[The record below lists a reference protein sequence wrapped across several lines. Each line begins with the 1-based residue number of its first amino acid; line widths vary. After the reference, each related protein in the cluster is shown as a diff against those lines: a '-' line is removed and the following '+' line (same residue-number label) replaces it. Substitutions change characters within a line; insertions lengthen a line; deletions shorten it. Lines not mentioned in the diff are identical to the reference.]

1 MSLKSIKSSDGA
13 ANTLFTIQVR
23 MPPTPHPT
31 HPPTLSGEGE
41 RSHAPTPPHPTH
53 PPTPPT
59 FPPSPSPTPPLSRH
73 QSRSSVFDP
82 ATSRLHLKNVMPV
95 VLFTQGDT
103 TGRLHAADFY
113 AHVKG
118 AADVL
123 VEGDRNGTV
132 DRAVYRIS
140 DPKYD
145 NLTNSVDFKAA
156 ARGVKDAPIL
166 KGGMVGAAIAGPD
179 AEKGLVKPVAAN
191 EAGRPQSLVNTVVFV
206 DAKAAEVGGKKGGK
220 CEAWGCALGGD
231 K

>member
-1 MSLKSIKSSDGA
+1 MPI
-13 ANTLFTIQVR
+13 LFFFHLTDTHL
-23 MPPTPHPT
+23 PPPR
-31 HPPTLSGEGE
+31 PP
-41 RSHAPTPPHPTH
+41 P
-53 PPTPPT
+53 
-59 FPPSPSPTPPLSRH
+59 PPLSPSLQ
-73 QSRSSVFDP
+73 QSRASVFDP
-82 ATSRLHLKNVMPV
+82 ATSRLHLKNVMPI

-113 AHVKG
+113 KGLKG

-156 ARGVKDAPIL
+156 ARGVKDATIL
-166 KGGMVGAAIAGPD
+166 KGGMVGAAIAGPN
-179 AEKGLVKPVAAN
+179 AEKALAKPLAAN
-191 EAGRPQSLVNTVVFV
+191 EAGRPQSLTNTVVFV
-206 DAKAAEVGGKKGGK
+206 DARAAEPGGKKGGK
-220 CEAWGCALGGD
+220 CEAWGCALGE